1 SELITNR
8 PKKSCKK
15 ILNLIM
21 NLGLLPNNPK
31 KNQPNNLLNQLLIKP
46 NKLRHIT
53 PSQSKSFWPYKT
65 KV

>member
-1 SELITNR
+1 
-8 PKKSCKK
+8 
-15 ILNLIM
+15 LNLIM